1 MPLVNVGT
9 NLTPDE
15 EDRILWKI
23 VLMSMLLEM
32 AAFFFTD
39 SAFATIIVM
48 IVFAVAAAIKIS
60 ETPRR

>member
-1 MPLVNVGT
+1 M
-9 NLTPDE
+9 TPDE
-15 EDRILWKI
+15 DDRVIWKV
-23 VLMSMLLEM
+23 VLMSMLLGM

-60 ETPRR
+60 KTPRR